1 MFPVLVLSVCLAV
14 SVYPAGAG
22 GPGAPDAFGLLQ
34 AQVQR
39 WPGPY
44 AREKPRPYD
53 RGNCFHWQGC
63 RGESLGAMWIHAPDF
78 CAALGGRSWMDRY
91 TGRCHNLPPGPRGLM
106 GL

>member
-1 MFPVLVLSVCLAV
+1 MLPAFILSVSLAV
-14 SVYPAGAG
+14 STG
-22 GPGAPDAFGLLQ
+22 GLGTPEAFGLLQ

-44 AREKPRPYD
+44 DRDKPRPYD

-63 RGESLGAMWIHAPDF
+63 RGESIGAMWIHAPDF
-78 CAALGGRSWMDRY
+78 CAALGGRSWMDREA
-91 TGRCHNLPPGPRGLM
+91 GRCHNLPPGPRGLL

>member
-1 MFPVLVLSVCLAV
+1 MLTAFVLSVCLAV
-14 SVYPAGAG
+14 SSGDYGWPT
-22 GPGAPDAFGLLQ
+22 PAFGLLQ

-44 AREKPRPYD
+44 DRDKPRPYD

-63 RGESLGAMWIHAPDF
+63 RGESIGAMWIHAPDF
-78 CAALGGRSWMDRY
+78 CAALGGRSWMDRE